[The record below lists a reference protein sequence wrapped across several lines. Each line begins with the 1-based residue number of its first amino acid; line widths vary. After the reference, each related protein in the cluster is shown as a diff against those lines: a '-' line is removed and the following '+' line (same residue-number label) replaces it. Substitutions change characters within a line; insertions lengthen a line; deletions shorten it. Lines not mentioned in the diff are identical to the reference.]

1 VRARPRSTG
10 RDSATRDSRGTT
22 ATPHGPRTSRAA
34 LLDARHRR
42 SDLESLADDRER
54 LDESVGDANLR
65 ARATER
71 TTDAMREVI
80 SIHIGQAGIQ
90 TGNSC
95 WELYCLEHGIQP
107 ECVERAAT
115 RWTR

>member
-1 VRARPRSTG
+1 MS
-10 RDSATRDSRGTT
+10 SADADGVLVL
-22 ATPHGPRTSRAA
+22 ALRAA
-34 LLDARHRR
+34 DVPIASH
-42 SDLESLADDRER
+42 DLASLADDRVR